1 MNTGIQALIKDRPFL
16 LLWGA
21 QLVSQLA
28 DKIFLTLQV
37 TLLTQ
42 YGLLNLQLG
51 SWQWRLPE
59 AERLLALLI
68 TATIPAVLLGSAAGI
83 YVDRHTKRNVLI
95 HCNLWRGV
103 MLLVLPFLPKA
114 FGILLVVVLLES
126 ILTQFFAPAEQSAI
140 PLVVR
145 PENLVM
151 ANSLFATTMISS
163 IVVGN
168 AIGAPIFQLVE
179 QFGLPAGK
187 EITVG
192 GLYIVASLLMM
203 QLPLK
208 EERPANNANR
218 LHPWSDFKAGLKY
231 LSQNPL
237 VSNAMVQLTAMYA
250 VFAAITVLAIELTQF
265 VGLRTEQFGFLI
277 AAAGIGMILG
287 AGLLNA
293 LSHQLERKPLPL
305 IGFLI
310 VAFVLLV
317 FSMVKNLA
325 LALALSGLLGLGSV
339 LIVVPMQTLIQQ
351 KTPESMRGKVFG
363 FQNNVIN
370 IAITL
375 PLVLT
380 EVFTKQYGLTPV
392 LAVMSL
398 MVAGTGL
405 WTWRIN
411 RRAMQNAT

>member
-1 MNTGIQALIKDRPFL
+1 MHTGLQALFKDRPFM

-21 QLVSQLA
+21 QILSQMA

-51 SWQWRLPE
+51 SWQWSLPA

-68 TATIPAVLLGSAAGI
+68 TATIPAVFLGSAAGI
-83 YVDRHTKRNVLI
+83 FVDRHTKRKILV

-140 PLVVR
+140 PLVVK

-179 QFGLPAGK
+179 QVGLPAGK
-187 EITVG
+187 EFTVG
-192 GLYIVASLLMM
+192 GLYLVAAVLMM
-203 QLPLK
+203 YLPLK
-208 EERPANNANR
+208 EAREEGGQ

-231 LSQNPL
+231 LGQNRL

-277 AAAGIGMILG
+277 AAAGIGMIVG

-293 LSHQLERKPLPL
+293 LSQQLERKPLPL
-305 IGFLI
+305 MGFLG

-325 LALALSGLLGLGSV
+325 LALVLSALLGLGSV

-351 KTPESMRGKVFG
+351 QTPESMRGKVFG

-380 EVFTKQYGLTPV
+380 EVFTKRYGLTPV
-392 LAVMSL
+392 LVVMSL
-398 MVAGTGL
+398 LVAATGV

-411 RRAMQNAT
+411 RRALQKAS

>member
-1 MNTGIQALIKDRPFL
+1 MHTGLQALFKDRPFM

-21 QLVSQLA
+21 QILSQMA

-37 TLLTQ
+37 TLLAQ

-51 SWQWRLPE
+51 SWQWSLPA

-83 YVDRHTKRNVLI
+83 FVDRHTKRKVLV

-140 PLVVR
+140 PLVVK

-187 EITVG
+187 EFTVG
-192 GLYIVASLLMM
+192 GLYIVAAVLMM

-208 EERPANNANR
+208 EERQEGGQ

-231 LSQNPL
+231 LGQNRL

-277 AAAGIGMILG
+277 AAAGIGMIAG
-287 AGLLNA
+287 AALLNA
-293 LSHQLERKPLPL
+293 WSQQLHRKPLPL
-305 IGFLI
+305 IGFLG

-317 FSMVKNLA
+317 FSMVKNLG
-325 LALALSGLLGLGSV
+325 LALALSALLGLGSV

-351 KTPESMRGKVFG
+351 QTPESMRGKVFG

-380 EVFTKQYGLTPV
+380 EVFTKRYGLTPV
-392 LAVMSL
+392 LVVMSVL
-398 MVAGTGL
+398 VAATGI

-411 RRAMQNAT
+411 RRVLQDAI